1 MLYDGPHNHAIWE
14 NLNEKEK
21 EIVDLLLSKVV

>member
-1 MLYDGPHNHAIWE
+1 MLYDGPHSYAIWE

-21 EIVDLLLSKVV
+21 EIVDLLLSKVA